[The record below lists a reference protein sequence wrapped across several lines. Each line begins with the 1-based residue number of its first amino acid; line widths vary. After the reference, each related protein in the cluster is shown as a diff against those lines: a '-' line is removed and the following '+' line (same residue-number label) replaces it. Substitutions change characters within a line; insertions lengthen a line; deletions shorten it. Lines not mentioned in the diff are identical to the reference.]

1 MILQLKTNKSTLS
14 SVVKVG
20 SKLKLLVLNFKML
33 KKGDKYSV
41 QFGSVQNFNYDQ
53 TPLADD
59 SSSKFEISNKGK
71 GLFELTAKNNYDHG
85 KFDITASVMP
95 KEIVTEKQK
104 NKHKL
109 LL

>member
-14 SVVKVG
+14 SVVKVR

-59 SSSKFEISNKGK
+59 SSSKFEISNKGNS
-71 GLFELTAKNNYDHG
+71 LFELTAKNKVQY
-85 KFDITASVMP
+85 KFLC
-95 KEIVTEKQK
+95 K
-104 NKHKL
+104 
-109 LL
+109 

>member
-1 MILQLKTNKSTLS
+1 
-14 SVVKVG
+14 
-20 SKLKLLVLNFKML
+20 ML

-53 TPLADD
+53 IPLADD
-59 SSSKFEISNKGK
+59 SSSKFEISNKGN